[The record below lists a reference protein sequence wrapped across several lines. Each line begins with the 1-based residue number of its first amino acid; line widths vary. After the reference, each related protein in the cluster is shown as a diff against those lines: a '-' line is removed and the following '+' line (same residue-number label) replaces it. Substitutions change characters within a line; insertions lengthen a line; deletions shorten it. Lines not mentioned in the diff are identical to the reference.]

1 MARKQPNILIFMTDQ
16 EQGDVSLPGH
26 PALMPNA
33 RRLAAEGVQFTR
45 ARCPTTHCCPSRAT
59 FMTGVYPSRH
69 GIYNNVATPTAIHFG
84 LNPGLTT
91 FSEALRRGGYQMA
104 YAGKWHVSNEEGPSD
119 RGWDELYVTAN
130 KGAYMHR
137 SFDQW
142 RQQTSPRASDRA
154 SDRTP
159 ETERRPGE
167 IVRPGWGNVQLY
179 DTFATD
185 PAQAPRGYEETD
197 DFRVV
202 ESALDHLPKLA
213 LGREP
218 WCLYVGPLGP
228 HDPYVVPEQFA
239 RLYDPRNVPLPASF
253 ADALEDKPRVYQ
265 RVRRQYWDQLSE
277 DEVRDAIAHYWAYCS
292 MEDALFGLVLDAL
305 DATGQAEDTL
315 VLRTSDHGDYCA
327 AHGLW
332 AKGVPSFREGYS
344 IPFVVRWPAG
354 IANPGREVDD
364 FVTLADFA
372 PTALDVA
379 GLPIPADWHG
389 SSVRPFLADERPAG
403 WTDAFFTQFNGVELY
418 YSQRSVTTRDYKYVY
433 NGFDFDEL
441 YDLRVDPSEMVNLS
455 DRPEYAEVKRN
466 LVRRMWE
473 FGYRT
478 GDEMMFNQY
487 MTVALAPFGP
497 AEALGRSE

>member
-1 MARKQPNILIFMTDQ
+1 MPDARPNILVFMSDQ
-16 EQGDVSLPGH
+16 EQADVVH
-26 PALMPNA
+26 PEHPCITPNA
-33 RRLAAEGVQFTR
+33 SRLAREGVLFRR
-45 ARCPTTHCCPSRAT
+45 AYCPTAHCCPSRAT

-69 GIYNNVATPTAIHFG
+69 GIYNNVSTPTAIHYG

-91 FSEALRRGGYQMA
+91 FSEVLRRDGYQMA
-104 YAGKWHVSNEEGPSD
+104 YAGKWHVSNEEGPAD

-137 SFDQW
+137 SLDQW
-142 RQQTSPRASDRA
+142 RRQATSPTAEAD
-154 SDRTP
+154 
-159 ETERRPGE
+159 RRPGE
-167 IVRPGWGNVQLY
+167 IIRPGWGNVTLY
-179 DTFATD
+179 DTYDTD
-185 PAQAPRGYEETD
+185 PVQAPRGYEETN

-213 LGREP
+213 HGRQP
-218 WCLYVGPLGP
+218 WCLFVGPLGP

-239 RLYDPRNVPLPASF
+239 RLYDPKSVPLPPSF
-253 ADALEDKPRVYQ
+253 ADTLEDKPRIYQ

-332 AKGVPSFREGYS
+332 AKGVPAFREGYS
-344 IPFVVRWPAG
+344 IPLVARWPAG
-354 IANPGREVDD
+354 IANPGRTVEE
-364 FVTLADFA
+364 FVTLADVA
-372 PTALDVA
+372 PTLVDVA
-379 GLPIPADWHG
+379 GLSIPEGWHG
-389 SSVRPFLADERPAG
+389 ASFRPFLEDRTPET

-418 YSQRSVTTRDYKYVY
+418 YSQRSVTTREYKYVY

-441 YDLRVDPSEMVNLS
+441 YDLRVDPSEMANLA

-478 GDEMMFNQY
+478 GDEMMFNPY
-487 MTVALAPFGP
+487 VTVALAPFGP
-497 AEALGRSE
+497 ADALGGSG